1 MGKKYFESRMGFALR
16 FVVGLAPAVKPDRP
30 AKHKSVKQFN
40 GFSHAV

>member
-1 MGKKYFESRMGFALR
+1 MGFALR